1 MIPYRSKYMSKYLSK
16 YALSEINDQTGD
28 TYVDHKVIIE
38 DLSGTEKPVV
48 VYQHE
53 IEDVLEPFAEAAE
66 DENYRNFNN
75 EIQQA
80 FYSDYP
86 WRQSYEQAIGVRVT
100 RLDKEHYEE
109 RGRVG
114 QVLQDLSDAM
124 SIPEVAELLGVTRTT
139 VYRWVKGEGVAVS
152 LPSVKLGGHY
162 KINTEELENWVIDN
176 R

>member
-1 MIPYRSKYMSKYLSK
+1 MSEYLKK
-16 YALSEINDQTGD
+16 YALSDIKDETGD
-28 TYVDHKVIIE
+28 TYTDHKVIIE
-38 DLSGTEKPVV
+38 DLSGVEPPVV
-48 VYQHE
+48 VFQHY
-53 IEDVLEPFAEAAE
+53 IEDVLEPFAEAVE
-66 DENYRNFNN
+66 DERYRNFHQ

-86 WRQSYEQAIGVRVT
+86 WRQSYEKEIGVRIT
-100 RLDKEHYEE
+100 RLDPKHYEE

-139 VYRWVKGEGVAVS
+139 VYRWVKGEGVVNP
-152 LPSVKLGGHY
+152 LPAVKLGGHY
-162 KINTEELENWVIDN
+162 RINSEELEAWVIDN